1 MTFLWFEIAKSGLTI
16 RRCFC
21 IIRLLE
27 VRKRGR
33 VVYCNG
39 FENRR
44 RVKPTVSSNPTASAI
59 NRKNSLTF
67 LGEAVFLRPRL
78 AAKYLEQKYRD
89 KINTSFG

>member
-1 MTFLWFEIAKSGLTI
+1 
-16 RRCFC
+16 
-21 IIRLLE
+21 
-27 VRKRGR
+27 
-33 VVYCNG
+33 
-39 FENRR
+39 
-44 RVKPTVSSNPTASAI
+44 VSSNPTASAI

>member
-1 MTFLWFEIAKSGLTI
+1 MAFLWFEIAKSWLTV
-16 RRCFC
+16 RLHFC

-67 LGEAVFLRPRL
+67 LGEAVFLR
-78 AAKYLEQKYRD
+78 
-89 KINTSFG
+89 TSLTSRY